1 MTQSLR
7 DLLLSHEDW
16 LIYRIIDYAKA
27 NDYSQYTPTL
37 VSAWRESVA
46 GLRDELVKALDAHPE
61 PLPMPA
67 DHDYCTDPYT
77 AFAIGS
83 ARRHRARGVTLAL
96 FLGLTKFFRLA
107 FLDLVDKERWPEP
120 ETRRAR
126 ELIARYFDRIE
137 LAISI
142 DWASLGENEK
152 IAEVQD
158 KNRALAN
165 EKDKYLTIF
174 ESLEDPVFVLDEMN
188 GIENMNGAA
197 WRLFGVENDPGELYY
212 RPEGASAA
220 LEAVAARLDPS
231 SLVDGASLSL
241 QTSAGESY
249 FDVRR
254 RDILDIC
261 DKYAG
266 SVVILNDVTT
276 HKHALRAAE
285 EANRAK
291 SAFLATMTHELRTP
305 LNGVLGA
312 MRLIRDEGLTD
323 AQNEFA
329 DTIERSGER
338 LLGVI
343 NNVLD
348 YSRIEAGRIEIER
361 APFALSEMLGGVL
374 AIVRP
379 RAIESG
385 VRLTLD
391 PSTPGGTHRLGDA
404 GKIQQVLLNLVGNA
418 MKFAPEGNVT
428 VGARPVNGHP
438 ARLRFEVA
446 DDGIGV
452 DEAALPRLFEPFT
465 QIHPHTTD
473 KGQGAGLGL
482 AISRA
487 LIGGMG
493 GELGAERRGEGGSRF
508 WFELDLP
515 PAEAPLRPGET
526 APPPEIGERP
536 ARTILLVEDDEV
548 NRVVGKALLERRG
561 HRVLTVASGVA
572 GVRMARDHRVD
583 VVLMDIR
590 LPDIDGFEAA
600 RRIRT
605 LFGDA
610 PHRDRPPI
618 IALTAQVE
626 PSDATAC
633 EAAGI
638 DELVVK
644 PFSPDD
650 LCRRIELRLKGGTSP
665 PTAGTSA
672 GDGAGDWLDPRVLTG
687 HFDALGPGRTARI
700 LRAFKTNT
708 ADMRKALADFRSDSA
723 ELVEPAHRLAGSAAA
738 LGLRRLHVLAVD
750 LEHAA
755 RAGSGELDALSARM
769 PTAIDMSHQ
778 RLDAYWSSLCD
789 ETSDSSM

>member
-1 MTQSLR
+1 MKHALR
-7 DLLLSHEDW
+7 ELLLDHEDW
-16 LIYRIIDYAKA
+16 LIYRVIDYAKA

-37 VSAWRESVA
+37 VSAWRESVV
-46 GLRDELVKALDAHPE
+46 GLRDELVRAIEEHPG

-67 DHDYCTDPYT
+67 DHDYLADPYT
-77 AFAIGS
+77 DFAIGS

-96 FLGLTKFFRLA
+96 FLGLTKFFRLT
-107 FLDLVDKERWPEP
+107 FLDLVDKAGWPDP

-126 ELIARYFDRIE
+126 EYIARYFDRIE

-174 ESLEDPVFVLDEMN
+174 ESLEDPVFVLDETD
-188 GIENMNGAA
+188 GFENMNGAA

-220 LEAVAARLDPS
+220 LEAVVARLDPS

-241 QTSAGESY
+241 QTSNGENF

-261 DKYAG
+261 DKYTG

-312 MRLIRDEGLTD
+312 MRLIRDEGLSD

-361 APFALSEMLGGVL
+361 VPFDLSEMLDGVL

-385 VRLTLD
+385 VRLTLANL
-391 PSTPGGTHRLGDA
+391 PPGGAHRLGDA

-418 MKFAPEGNVT
+418 MKFTPEGNVT
-428 VGARPVNGHP
+428 VGVRPLREYP
-438 ARLRFEVA
+438 ERLRFEVT

-452 DEAALPRLFEPFT
+452 DEAALAHLFEPFT

-473 KGQGAGLGL
+473 RGQGAGLGL

-487 LIGGMG
+487 LITGMD
-493 GELGAERRGEGGSRF
+493 GEIGAERGRRGGSRF

-515 PAEAPLRPGET
+515 PAAAPPRRDEAPPIPGTDE
-526 APPPEIGERP
+526 PP
-536 ARTILLVEDDEV
+536 ARTILMVEDDEV
-548 NRVVGKALLERRG
+548 NRIVGRALLERRG
-561 HRVLTVASGVA
+561 HRVLVATTGVA
-572 GVRMARDHRVD
+572 AVQMVRDHAID
-583 VVLMDIR
+583 IVLMDIR

-600 RRIRT
+600 IRIRT
-605 LFGDA
+605 LSGGVSRRA
-610 PHRDRPPI
+610 RPPI

-626 PSDATAC
+626 PSDAAAC
-633 EAAGI
+633 AAAGI
-638 DELVVK
+638 DDLVVK
-644 PFSPDD
+644 PFSPED
-650 LCRRIELRLKGGTSP
+650 LCHRFERLLRGDAFQSTAESP
-665 PTAGTSA
+665 DDGDAGK
-672 GDGAGDWLDPRVLTG
+672 WLDPSTLAE
-687 HFDALGPGRTARI
+687 HFDALGPRRTARI
-700 LRAFKTNT
+700 LEAFETST
-708 ADMRKALADFRSDSA
+708 GRMLDALADADA
-723 ELVEPAHRLAGSAAA
+723 DGGKLADPAHRLAGSAAT
-738 LGLRRLHVLAVD
+738 LGLPRLRALAVD
-750 LEHAA
+750 LERAA
-755 RAGSGELDALSARM
+755 RTGADELDALSASM
-769 PTAIDMSHQ
+769 LAAIEASH
-778 RLDAYWSSLCD
+778 RHIDAYWASLRD
-789 ETSDSSM
+789 DASASSM

>member
-1 MTQSLR
+1 MKHSLR
-7 DLLLSHEDW
+7 DLLLDHEDW
-16 LIYRIIDYAKA
+16 LIYRVIDYAKA

-37 VSAWRESVA
+37 VSAWRESVV
-46 GLRDELVKALDAHPE
+46 GLRDELVRALDDHPE

-67 DHDYCTDPYT
+67 DHDYCADPYT
-77 AFAIGS
+77 DFAIGS

-96 FLGLTKFFRLA
+96 FLGLTKFFRLT
-107 FLDLVDKERWPEP
+107 FLDLMDEADWPDSEL
-120 ETRRAR
+120 RRSR
-126 ELIARYFDRIE
+126 EYIARYFDRIE

-142 DWASLGENEK
+142 DWASLSENEK

-174 ESLEDPVFVLDEMN
+174 ESLEDPVFVLDETD
-188 GIENMNGAA
+188 GFENMNGAA

-220 LEAVAARLDPS
+220 LEAVVARLDPS

-241 QTSAGESY
+241 QTSDGESF

-312 MRLIRDEGLTD
+312 MRLIRNEGLSD
-323 AQNEFA
+323 AQDEFA

-348 YSRIEAGRIEIER
+348 YSRIEAGRIEIES
-361 APFALSEMLGGVL
+361 APFELSEMLGGVL

-385 VRLTLD
+385 VRLTLERL
-391 PSTPGGTHRLGDA
+391 PSGSAHRLGAA

-418 MKFAPEGNVT
+418 MKFAPKGKVT
-428 VGARPVNGHP
+428 VGVREVNGHP
-438 ARLRFEVA
+438 ARLQFEVA

-452 DEAALPRLFEPFT
+452 DEAALPYLFEPFT

-473 KGQGAGLGL
+473 RGQGAGLGL

-487 LIGGMG
+487 LVTGMG
-493 GELGAERRGEGGSRF
+493 GEIGAEKRKPGGSRF

-515 PAEAPLRPGET
+515 PAEAPPRRDEARLL
-526 APPPEIGERP
+526 PEADEQP
-536 ARTILLVEDDEV
+536 ARTILMVEDDEV
-548 NRVVGKALLERRG
+548 NRVVGRALLERRG
-561 HRVLTVASGVA
+561 HRVFVATTGIAAVQMV
-572 GVRMARDHRVD
+572 GNHPID

-600 RRIRT
+600 KRIRA
-605 LFGDA
+605 LSAGA
-610 PHRDRPPI
+610 LRPGRPPI

-626 PSDATAC
+626 PSDAAAC
-633 EAAGI
+633 AAAGI
-638 DELVVK
+638 DDLVVK
-644 PFSPDD
+644 PFSPED
-650 LCRRIELRLKGGTSP
+650 LCRRFERLLRGEAFQSK
-665 PTAGTSA
+665 AECA
-672 GDGAGDWLDPRVLTG
+672 GDAGDWLDPSMLAE
-687 HFDALGPGRTARI
+687 HYDNLGSRHTARI
-700 LRAFKTNT
+700 LEAFETST
-708 ADMRKALADFRSDSA
+708 GQMLAALSGAGTDGRELAD
-723 ELVEPAHRLAGSAAA
+723 PAHRLAGSAAT
-738 LGLRRLHVLAVD
+738 LGLPRLRALAVD
-750 LEHAA
+750 LERAA
-755 RAGSGELDALSARM
+755 RTGGDELDTLSALM
-769 PTAIDMSHQ
+769 PAAIEASH
-778 RLDAYWSSLCD
+778 RHIDAYWSSLRED
-789 ETSDSSM
+789 ASVSSM

>member
-1 MTQSLR
+1 MKHSLR
-7 DLLLSHEDW
+7 DLLASHEDW
-16 LIYRIIDYAKA
+16 LIYRVIDYAKA

-37 VSAWRESVA
+37 VSAWRESVV
-46 GLRDELVKALDAHPE
+46 GLRDELVRALDEHPE
-61 PLPMPA
+61 PLPMSA
-67 DHDYCTDPYT
+67 DHDYCADPYT

-96 FLGLTKFFRLA
+96 FLGLTKFFRLT
-107 FLDLVDKERWPEP
+107 FLDLIDEAHWPDS

-126 ELIARYFDRIE
+126 EFIARYFDRIE

-174 ESLEDPVFVLDEMN
+174 ESLEDPVLVLDEAN

-220 LEAVAARLDPS
+220 LAAVAARLDPA
-231 SLVDGASLSL
+231 SLVDGTSLSL
-241 QTSAGESY
+241 QTAAGENF

-266 SVVILNDVTT
+266 SVVILNDVTP
-276 HKHALRAAE
+276 HKHALRTAE
-285 EANRAK
+285 EASRAK

-312 MRLIRDEGLTD
+312 MRLIRDEGLTH
-323 AQNEFA
+323 AQTEFA

-348 YSRIEAGRIEIER
+348 YSRIEAGRIEIECT
-361 APFALSEMLGGVL
+361 PFSLSEMLGGVL

-391 PSTPGGTHRLGDA
+391 CSAPGDAHRLGDA

-418 MKFAPEGNVT
+418 MKFAPGGNVAVGVRT
-428 VGARPVNGHP
+428 VDGR
-438 ARLRFEVA
+438 RERFRFEVV

-452 DEAALPRLFEPFT
+452 DEGTLPQLFEPFT

-473 KGQGAGLGL
+473 RGQGAGLGL

-487 LIGGMG
+487 LIAGMG
-493 GELGAERRGEGGSRF
+493 GEIGAGRRSEGGSRF

-515 PAEAPLRPGET
+515 PAEASPRRARET
-526 APPPEIGERP
+526 PPRELGKQP
-536 ARTILLVEDDEV
+536 ARTILMVEDDDV
-548 NRVVGKALLERRG
+548 NRVVGKTLLERRG
-561 HRVLTVASGVA
+561 HRVLAVATGTAAIRSVHD
-572 GVRMARDHRVD
+572 ARFDI
-583 VVLMDIR
+583 VLMDIR

-600 RRIRT
+600 RRIRA
-605 LFGDA
+605 LVREA
-610 PHRDRPPI
+610 PRRERLPI

-626 PSDATAC
+626 PSDAAAC
-633 EAAGI
+633 DAAGI
-638 DELVVK
+638 DDLVVK

-650 LCRRIELRLKGGTSP
+650 LCRRIERLLEGE
-665 PTAGTSA
+665 TATPAADRSVRDSA
-672 GDGAGDWLDPRVLTG
+672 EDWLDPHTLAE
-687 HFDALGPGRTARI
+687 HFNALGPRRTARI
-700 LRAFKTNT
+700 LKAFEASTGNLLE
-708 ADMRKALADFRSDSA
+708 ALATSGVDRSQ
-723 ELVEPAHRLAGSAAA
+723 LVERAHRLAGSAAA
-738 LGLRRLHVLAVD
+738 LGLPRLRSLAVD

-755 RAGSGELDALSARM
+755 RADSGELHTLSALM
-769 PTAIDMSHQ
+769 PAAIDMSHQ
-778 RLDAYWSSLCD
+778 RLDAYWSSLC
-789 ETSDSSM
+789 EEASASSM

>member
-1 MTQSLR
+1 MHDSLR
-7 DLLLSHEDW
+7 KLLLDHEDW
-16 LIYRIIDYAKA
+16 LIYRVIDYAKA

-37 VSAWRESVA
+37 VSAWRESVV
-46 GLRDELVKALDAHPE
+46 GLRDELVRALDRHPE

-67 DHDYCTDPYT
+67 DHDYCTDAYT
-77 AFAIGS
+77 EFAVDS

-96 FLGLTKFFRLA
+96 FLGLTKFFRLT

-120 ETRRAR
+120 ATRRAR
-126 ELIARYFDRIE
+126 EYIARYFDRIE

-174 ESLEDPVFVLDEMN
+174 ESLEDPVFVLDESN
-188 GIENMNGAA
+188 GFENMNGAA

-220 LEAVAARLDPS
+220 LAAVAARLDPS
-231 SLVDGASLSL
+231 SLVDGASLAL

-254 RDILDIC
+254 RDILDLC

-276 HKHALRAAE
+276 HKHALRVAE

-291 SAFLATMTHELRTP
+291 SAFLSTMTHELRTP

-348 YSRIEAGRIEIER
+348 YSRIEAGRLEIER
-361 APFALSEMLGGVL
+361 TPFALPEMLDGVL

-385 VRLTLD
+385 VRLSSRCTIR
-391 PSTPGGTHRLGDA
+391 GGTHRLGDA

-418 MKFAPEGNVT
+418 MKFAPRGNVS
-428 VGARPVNGHP
+428 VGVRRANAHDS
-438 ARLRFEVA
+438 RLRFEVA

-452 DEAALPRLFEPFT
+452 DETALGRLFEPFT

-473 KGQGAGLGL
+473 RGQGAGLGL

-487 LIGGMG
+487 LITGMG
-493 GELGAERRGEGGSRF
+493 GEIGAERRERGGSRF

-515 PAEAPLRPGET
+515 PAAAPVRSGAA
-526 APPPEIGERP
+526 APPPEIGDLP
-536 ARTILLVEDDEV
+536 ARTILMVEDDEV

-561 HRVLTVASGVA
+561 HRVLLAETGMA
-572 GVRMARDHRVD
+572 GVRMTRDRRVD

-605 LFGDA
+605 LDA
-610 PHRDRPPI
+610 ESLRRERPPI

-638 DELVVK
+638 DDLVVK

-650 LCRRIELRLKGGTSP
+650 LCRRIERLLGGEASP
-665 PTAGTSA
+665 PPAA
-672 GDGAGDWLDPRVLTG
+672 AAEDGIGDWLDPRVLAG
-687 HFDALGPGRTARI
+687 HFDALGARHTERI
-700 LRAFKTNT
+700 LRAFETNT
-708 ADMRKALADFRSDSA
+708 GHMLEMLADSGVDSGA
-723 ELVEPAHRLAGSAAA
+723 MVAPAHRLAGSAAA
-738 LGLRRLHVLAVD
+738 LGLRRLQALAAD

-755 RAGSGELDALSARM
+755 RAGGGELDTLAAQM
-769 PTAIDMSHQ
+769 PAAIDVSHQ
-778 RLDAYWSSLCD
+778 RLDAYWSSLRD
-789 ETSDSSM
+789 ESSASSM

>member
-1 MTQSLR
+1 MDIALR

-16 LIYRIIDYAKA
+16 LIYRVIDYAKA

-37 VSAWRESVA
+37 VSAWRESVV
-46 GLRDELVKALDAHPE
+46 GLRDALVRALDEHPE

-67 DHDYCTDPYT
+67 DHDYCADPYT
-77 AFAIGS
+77 RFAVDS

-96 FLGLTKFFRLA
+96 FLGLTKFFRLT
-107 FLDLVDKERWPEP
+107 FLDLIDEAHWPEAD
-120 ETRRAR
+120 TCRAR
-126 ELIARYFDRIE
+126 ELVARYFDRVE
-137 LAISI
+137 LAIAI
-142 DWASLGENEK
+142 DWASLSENQK
-152 IAEVQD
+152 ITEVQD

-174 ESLEDPVFVLDEMN
+174 ESLEDPVFVLDEAN
-188 GIENMNGAA
+188 RIENMNAVA

-220 LEAVAARLDPS
+220 LEAVAAHLDPS
-231 SLVDGASLSL
+231 RLIDGASLAL
-241 QTSAGESY
+241 QTSTGECF

-266 SVVILNDVTT
+266 SVVILNDVTS
-276 HKHALRAAE
+276 HKRALRVAE

-343 NNVLD
+343 DNVLD

-385 VRLTLD
+385 IRLTLD
-391 PSTPGGTHRLGDA
+391 CLVPGNAHRLGDT

-418 MKFAPEGNVT
+418 MKFAPGGSVAIG
-428 VGARPVNGHP
+428 VRPVNGHP

-452 DEAALPRLFEPFT
+452 DAAALPQLFEPFR

-473 KGQGAGLGL
+473 RGQGAGLGL

-487 LIGGMG
+487 LITGMG
-493 GELGAERRGEGGSRF
+493 GEIGARRRRECGSRF

-515 PAEAPLRPGET
+515 PAKSSRREEET
-526 APPPEIGERP
+526 PPPAIAELP
-536 ARTILLVEDDEV
+536 SRTLLMVEDDEV

-561 HRVLTVASGVA
+561 HRVLTAATGMDAVQMV
-572 GVRMARDHRVD
+572 DEHRVD

-605 LFGDA
+605 LPGGA
-610 PHRDRPPI
+610 SRRGRPPI
-618 IALTAQVE
+618 VALTAQVE
-626 PSDATAC
+626 PSDVAAC

-638 DELVVK
+638 DDLVVK
-644 PFSPDD
+644 PFSPED
-650 LCRRIELRLKGGTSP
+650 LCRRIELLARGEAFP
-665 PTAGTSA
+665 PAAEPPVACDS
-672 GDGAGDWLDPRVLTG
+672 GDWLDPRVLAE
-687 HFDALGPGRTARI
+687 HFDALGPGPTARI
-700 LRAFKTNT
+700 LQAFETNT
-708 ADMRKALADFRSDSA
+708 GQMLAALANPGTGTR
-723 ELVEPAHRLAGSAAA
+723 ELVESAHRLAGSAAT
-738 LGLRRLHVLAVD
+738 LGLPRLHALAVD
-750 LEHAA
+750 LEREA
-755 RAGSGELDALSARM
+755 RTGGRNLDALSALM
-769 PTAIDMSHQ
+769 TAAIEASHQ
-778 RLDAYWSSLCD
+778 HIDACWSSLRD
-789 ETSDSSM
+789 GASAASM

>member
-1 MTQSLR
+1 MHSLR

-16 LIYRIIDYAKA
+16 LIYRVIDYAKA

-37 VSAWRESVA
+37 VSAWRESVV
-46 GLRDELVKALDAHPE
+46 GLRDELVRALDEHPE

-67 DHDYCTDPYT
+67 DHDYCADPYT

-83 ARRHRARGVTLAL
+83 ARRHRARGVTLSL
-96 FLGLTKFFRLA
+96 FLGLTKFFRLT
-107 FLDLVDKERWPEP
+107 FLDLVDREHWP
-120 ETRRAR
+120 THDARKAR

-152 IAEVQD
+152 IAEIQD

-174 ESLEDPVFVLDEMN
+174 ESLEDPVFVLDETN
-188 GIENMNGAA
+188 GIENMNGAS

-231 SLVDGASLSL
+231 SLVDGASLAL
-241 QTSAGESY
+241 QTSAGESF

-276 HKHALRAAE
+276 HKHALRVAE
-285 EANRAK
+285 EASRAK
-291 SAFLATMTHELRTP
+291 SAFLSTMTHELRTP

-348 YSRIEAGRIEIER
+348 YSRIEAGRLEIER
-361 APFALSEMLGGVL
+361 TPFALPEMLDGVL

-385 VRLTLD
+385 VRLGSRCTIR
-391 PSTPGGTHRLGDA
+391 GGTHRLGDA

-418 MKFAPEGNVT
+418 MKFSPGGSVK
-428 VGARPVNGHP
+428 VGVRPVSGRP

-452 DEAALPRLFEPFT
+452 DEAALPHLFEPFT

-473 KGQGAGLGL
+473 RGQGAGLGL

-487 LIGGMG
+487 LITGMG
-493 GELGAERRGEGGSRF
+493 GEIGAGRLGEGGSSF

-515 PAEAPLRPGET
+515 PAEAPSRRGEA
-526 APPPEIGERP
+526 APPLEIGEQP

-548 NRVVGKALLERRG
+548 NRVVGQALLERRG
-561 HRVLTVASGVA
+561 HRVLTTATGMA
-572 GVRMARDHRVD
+572 AARMVRDNRVD

-600 RRIRT
+600 KRIRT

-610 PHRDRPPI
+610 PNRSRPPI

-626 PSDATAC
+626 PSDAAAC

-638 DELVVK
+638 DDLVVK

-650 LCRRIELRLKGGTSP
+650 LCRRIELLLGGGTSP
-665 PTAGTSA
+665 PGAETRV
-672 GDGAGDWLDPRVLTG
+672 GDGAGDWLDPRMLAD
-687 HFDALGPGRTARI
+687 HFNALGPGPTARV
-700 LRAFKTNT
+700 LRAFETNT
-708 ADMRKALADFRSDSA
+708 DNMLEALGRSGVDRGR
-723 ELVEPAHRLAGSAAA
+723 LVDPAHRLAGSAAA
-738 LGLRRLHVLAVD
+738 LGLRRLHALAVD

-755 RAGSGELDALSARM
+755 RAGSGELDAVSARM
-769 PTAIDMSHQ
+769 PGAIDMSRQ
-778 RLDAYWSSLCD
+778 RLDAYWTSLCSESSLA
-789 ETSDSSM
+789 SM

>member
-1 MTQSLR
+1 MKHSLR
-7 DLLLSHEDW
+7 DLLLNHEDW
-16 LIYRIIDYAKA
+16 LIYRVIDYAKA

-37 VSAWRESVA
+37 VSAWRESVV
-46 GLRDELVKALDAHPE
+46 GLRDELVKALDEHPE

-67 DHDYCTDPYT
+67 DHDYCTDSYT
-77 AFAIGS
+77 AFAVDS

-96 FLGLTKFFRLA
+96 FLGLTKFFRLT
-107 FLDLVDKERWPEP
+107 FLDLIDKDRWPHP
-120 ETRRAR
+120 DTRCAR
-126 ELIARYFDRIE
+126 EFIGRYFDRIE

-142 DWASLGENEK
+142 DWASLSENEK

-231 SLVDGASLSL
+231 SLVDGASLAL
-241 QTSAGESY
+241 QTPTGESF

-312 MRLIRDEGLTD
+312 MRLIRGEGLTD

-361 APFALSEMLGGVL
+361 APFALPEMLDGVL

-385 VRLTLD
+385 VRLILD
-391 PSTPGGTHRLGDA
+391 CVMPGDTHRFGDA

-418 MKFAPEGNVT
+418 MKFAPRGEVT
-428 VGARPVNGHP
+428 VGVRRVDGCD
-438 ARLRFEVA
+438 ARLRFEVV

-452 DEAALPRLFEPFT
+452 DEAALRQLFEPFT

-473 KGQGAGLGL
+473 RGQGAGLGL

-487 LIGGMG
+487 LITAMG
-493 GELGAERRGEGGSRF
+493 GEIGAERRKEGGSRF

-515 PAEAPLRPGET
+515 PAEAPARCEAA
-526 APPPEIGERP
+526 APLPPVIGEQP
-536 ARTILLVEDDEV
+536 ARTILMVEDDEV
-548 NRVVGKALLERRG
+548 NRLVGKALIERRG
-561 HRVLTVASGVA
+561 HRVLAAATG
-572 GVRMARDHRVD
+572 MAAVQMVRDHRID
-583 VVLMDIR
+583 IVLMDIR

-600 RRIRT
+600 KRIRS
-605 LFGDA
+605 LPGRGL
-610 PHRDRPPI
+610 HRARPPI

-638 DELVVK
+638 DDLVVK

-650 LCRRIELRLKGGTSP
+650 LCRRIELLLRGEASQ
-665 PTAGTSA
+665 PTADTA
-672 GDGAGDWLDPRVLTG
+672 GGAGDWLDPRMLAE
-687 HFDALGPGRTARI
+687 HFSALGPGRTARI
-700 LRAFKTNT
+700 LKAFETNT
-708 ADMRKALADFRSDSA
+708 GHMLAALASSGA
-723 ELVEPAHRLAGSAAA
+723 GGGELADPAHRLAGSAAS
-738 LGLRRLHVLAVD
+738 LGLPRLRALAVD
-750 LEHAA
+750 LERAA
-755 RAGSGELDALSARM
+755 RTGARELGALSALM
-769 PTAIDMSHQ
+769 PAAIDVSHQ

-789 ETSDSSM
+789 ETPLSSM